1 MLTTEIHSVSW
12 QLYLKNAKKEYVKLE
27 QNLEKSEIGTL
38 LEELDEIE
46 KVKDSVQLNEIDNSS
61 STIGWGGFLT
71 IICC

>member
-46 KVKDSVQLNEIDNSS
+46 KVKDSVHSRALRNSS
-61 STIGWGGFLT
+61 STIGWGGFLS

>member
-1 MLTTEIHSVSW
+1 MSW

-27 QNLEKSEIGTL
+27 QNLEKSEIGSL

-61 STIGWGGFLT
+61 STIGWGGLLT

>member
-27 QNLEKSEIGTL
+27 QNLEKSEIGSL
-38 LEELDEIE
+38 LEELDEI
-46 KVKDSVQLNEIDNSS
+46 KKMKNSMQLNEIDNPSA
-61 STIGWGGFLT
+61 TMGLGGILT